1 MKTLPCDVCD
11 EAIEGETFDDWFK
24 AMHAHYTT
32 AHADVMAAMAGKPKE
47 EGMKWMEEA
56 RAKFDAL

>member
-1 MKTLPCDVCD
+1 MKTLPCDVCG

-24 AMHAHYTT
+24 SMHAHYTT
-32 AHADVMAAMAGKPKE
+32 AHADVMAAMADKPKE

-56 RAKFDAL
+56 RAKFNAL

>member
-1 MKTLPCDVCD
+1 MCG

-24 AMHAHYTT
+24 SMHAHYTT
-32 AHADVMAAMAGKPKE
+32 AHADVMAAMADKPKE

-56 RAKFDAL
+56 RAKFNAL